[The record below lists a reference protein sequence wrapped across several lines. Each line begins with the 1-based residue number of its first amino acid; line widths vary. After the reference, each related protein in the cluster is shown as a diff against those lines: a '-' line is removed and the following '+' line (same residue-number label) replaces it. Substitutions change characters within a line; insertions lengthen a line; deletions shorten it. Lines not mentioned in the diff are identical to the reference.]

1 MLGSEADMVVV
12 EEKNNLIYK
21 LKEKI
26 QHLESIIALLPGHVY
41 WLDRENV
48 LQGCNNLQAE
58 FANLPSRRAI
68 VGKKNADLLHADEAS
83 ELDSINNRVMET
95 GKPYIG
101 EELAE
106 MPHGQRVYLSQKVP
120 LRNEQDEVVG
130 LLGVSFDITDRKR
143 MEKELQIARERA
155 ELANQTKTEFIRNL
169 EHDIRTPLCGIK
181 SVTKYLETIEDDAK
195 KKDFLSDIEIAT
207 NELLNYLDN
216 IVEFSQI
223 NTGAT
228 PLIVKEFNLEQVV
241 KGIVNLELAAARSKQ
256 LDLRYGYASNV
267 PMMVI
272 GDRFRLHRMLLNLV
286 NNAIKF
292 TEQGYVKISVGFI
305 EKINEKEVLL
315 EIAVGDTGI
324 GIAKKH
330 HETIYDKFTRC
341 DPSNKGIYKG
351 TGLGLWIVKQFIEDL
366 DGQIKLTSELGC
378 GSIFTCRLPFRLP

>member
-155 ELANQTKTEFIRNL
+155 
-169 EHDIRTPLCGIK
+169 
-181 SVTKYLETIEDDAK
+181 
-195 KKDFLSDIEIAT
+195 
-207 NELLNYLDN
+207 
-216 IVEFSQI
+216 
-223 NTGAT
+223 
-228 PLIVKEFNLEQVV
+228 
-241 KGIVNLELAAARSKQ
+241 
-256 LDLRYGYASNV
+256 
-267 PMMVI
+267 
-272 GDRFRLHRMLLNLV
+272 
-286 NNAIKF
+286 
-292 TEQGYVKISVGFI
+292 
-305 EKINEKEVLL
+305 
-315 EIAVGDTGI
+315 
-324 GIAKKH
+324 
-330 HETIYDKFTRC
+330 
-341 DPSNKGIYKG
+341 
-351 TGLGLWIVKQFIEDL
+351 
-366 DGQIKLTSELGC
+366 
-378 GSIFTCRLPFRLP
+378 

>member
-1 MLGSEADMVVV
+1 MVVI
-12 EEKNNLIYK
+12 EEKNSLINK
-21 LKEKI
+21 LEQKI
-26 QHLESIIALLPGHVY
+26 QYLDSIIALLPGHVY
-41 WLDRENV
+41 WLDKNNIF
-48 LQGCNNLQAE
+48 QGCNNLQAE
-58 FANLPSRRAI
+58 AAKLPSRQAI
-68 VGKKNADLLHADEAS
+68 VGKKNADLLWADQAD
-83 ELDSINNRVMET
+83 ELDSVNNRVMET
-95 GKPYIG
+95 GKPYVG
-101 EELAE
+101 EEFAE
-106 MPHGQRVYLSQKVP
+106 MANGQGIYLSQKVP
-120 LRNEQDEVVG
+120 LRNAQDDVIG

-143 MEKELQIARERA
+143 MEKELELAREKA

-181 SVTKYLETIEDDAK
+181 SVTKYLETIEDDLK

-241 KGIVNLELAAARSKQ
+241 KGIINLELAAARSKR
-256 LDLRYGYASNV
+256 LDLICEYPVNV
-267 PMMVI
+267 PTMVI

-292 TEQGYVKISVGFI
+292 SDQGHVKIRVGFI
-305 EKINEKEVLL
+305 EKIADKEVLL
-315 EIAVGDTGI
+315 EIAVEDTGI

-330 HETIYDKFTRC
+330 HEIIYDKFTRC

-351 TGLGLWIVKQFIEDL
+351 TGLGLWIVNQFIQDL
-366 DGQIKLTSELGC
+366 NGQIKLTSELNK
-378 GSIFTCRLPFRLP
+378 GSVFTCRLPFRLP